1 MVIHRKSISVKL
13 KKRHENTNLKRG
25 QIVSYA
31 LQSRLSL
38 VSIVTLSNSV
48 YTHLWSDVCKT
59 LVKLSSPTAPE
70 VLSSRSVDSEGLE
83 SVWKD
88 VQHGGGGG
96 RHDRLLGG
104 QVGGRDES

>member
-1 MVIHRKSISVKL
+1 MVILSKSISVEI
-13 KKRHENTNLKRG
+13 KKRHGNTNLKRG
-25 QIVSYA
+25 RIVCYV

-38 VSIVTLSNSV
+38 VSIVTLSNSL

-83 SVWKD
+83 SV
-88 VQHGGGGG
+88 
-96 RHDRLLGG
+96 
-104 QVGGRDES
+104 